1 MTTATKTTK
10 ADGGA
15 SRDPAVDVERDLDGD
30 GGNGADVRDPGKRSA
45 ADGASKRDP
54 AASKTP
60 KPFNRATAVADI
72 IDELGDGTDASDEIE
87 TDADAADADDQGG
100 DEADDAKDADDS
112 QDEADDSDDAEAD
125 ETSDED
131 DTTADDEKDEK
142 ADEDEDGD
150 AEDETAED
158 DAATDEDAEKDPDVP
173 DEAELAKYPKDA
185 RKRLARM
192 AKRLTAAEEQGK
204 ASRSIAAFAERNH
217 FTPQVLQD
225 WLLTGA
231 KVINAKEP
239 LDGALIL
246 ADEVYALVADGD
258 PGEASEADRAKALRT
273 LADHLDP
280 DGATPPTAEVL
291 PEALADLVAAGV
303 LTEAAARA
311 AHATTKAK
319 AAPPAK
325 TTDAAKRQQRERQT
339 RVEEQRRSAYQR
351 DVEAGSEA
359 MKAEAR
365 IIAKKHPQ
373 QWPKIKAHIKAELS
387 TTWKGTPP
395 AKWVEIMRKE
405 TRLFLAEHAATRAKA
420 AIRPQ
425 PKPIRPS
432 IGGRD
437 SSKKG
442 DDIDAILAE
451 D

>member
-30 GGNGADVRDPGKRSA
+30 GGNGAAVRDPGKRSA

-54 AASKTP
+54 AAKDTP

-72 IDELGDGTDASDEIE
+72 IDELGDGTDASDE
-87 TDADAADADDQGG
+87 TAADPDTGEADDQGG

-112 QDEADDSDDAEAD
+112 QDAADDADDAEAD
-125 ETSDED
+125 DESDED
-131 DTTADDEKDEK
+131 DAQADDEKAED
-142 ADEDEDGD
+142 ADEDDD

-173 DEAELAKYPKDA
+173 DEAELAKYPKAD
-185 RKRLARM
+185 RKRWKRVLKRM
-192 AKRLTAAEEQGK
+192 HDAEIQGK
-204 ASRSIAAFAERNH
+204 ASRSIAQFAERNH
-217 FTPQVLQD
+217 MPPQVLQD
-225 WLLTGA
+225 WLVTGA

-303 LTEAAARA
+303 LTEVAARA
-311 AHATTKAK
+311 AHAATKDKPAAK
-319 AAPPAK
+319 P
-325 TTDAAKRQQRERQT
+325 TDAAKRQQRDRQT
-339 RVEEQRRSAYQR
+339 RVEDQRRSAYQR

-420 AIRPQ
+420 ATKPQ